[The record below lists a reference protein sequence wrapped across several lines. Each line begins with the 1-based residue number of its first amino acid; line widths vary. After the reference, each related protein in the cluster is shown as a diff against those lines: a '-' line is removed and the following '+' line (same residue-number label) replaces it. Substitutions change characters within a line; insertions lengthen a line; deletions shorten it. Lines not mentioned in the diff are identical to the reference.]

1 MEETKTNSGNPLATE
16 SVMRLMVKFSVPSIL
31 GMLVS
36 SLYNIVDQ
44 LFIGHAVG
52 IDGNS
57 ATNVA
62 FPFTTACTALAL
74 LFGIGG
80 ASCFN
85 LTMGRGDKKQAG
97 YFVGNSFS
105 LLAIS
110 GIILSAVTL
119 IFLNPLLKVFGSP
132 EGQVMQYAQEY
143 VKITA
148 LGFPFLI
155 FTTGGGHLIRAD
167 GSPQMAMTC
176 NIIGAVV
183 NTILDALFVMV
194 FHWGMKGAA
203 AATVIGQVVSAVV
216 VFVYAMHYK
225 TVHLGKEQIRI
236 KFFTAKRIASIGM
249 ASFFNQIAI
258 AIVQIVLNNSL
269 KHYGALS
276 VYGDSEPMAVCG
288 IVMKVAM
295 ILFGVVI
302 GLAQGTQP
310 IESFNYG
317 AKNYDRVRQA
327 YKLAVTAGAGI
338 SVVSFV
344 LFFIFPR
351 QILSLFG
358 DGTATYYELGEKF
371 FRIYLFFTWLN
382 CLQPITATFFTSI
395 GKPIKGVFLSLTRQ
409 IIFFVPLLLILPK
422 FFQIDGIIYSA
433 PVADLMAAIVTII
446 MALVEFKN
454 IKKLEQ
460 ENKYVSYT

>member
-1 MEETKTNSGNPLATE
+1 MEETKKNSANPLATE
-16 SVMRLMVKFSVPSIL
+16 SVMRLMVRFSVPSIL

-44 LFIGHAVG
+44 LFIGNAVG

-62 FPFTTACTALAL
+62 FPFTTVCTALAL

-97 YFVGNSFS
+97 YFAGNSFV
-105 LLAIS
+105 LLAVS

-119 IFLNPLLKVFGSP
+119 IFLNPLLKVFGSR
-132 EGQVMQYAQEY
+132 EEHIMQYAQEY

-183 NTILDALFVMV
+183 NTVLDALFVMR
-194 FHWGMKGAA
+194 FDWGMKGAA
-203 AATVIGQVVSAVV
+203 AATVIGQVVSAIIVL
-216 VFVYAMHYK
+216 VYAMHYK
-225 TVHLGKEQIRI
+225 TVHLGKKEITV
-236 KFFTAKRIASIGM
+236 KFFTARRIASIGM

-269 KHYGALS
+269 GYYGKLS
-276 VYGDSEPMAVCG
+276 VYGESEPIAVCG

-295 ILFGVVI
+295 ILFGFVI

-338 SVVSFV
+338 SVIAFA
-344 LFFIFPR
+344 LFFMFPR

-358 DGTATYYELGEKF
+358 DGTDTYYELGEKF

-409 IIFFVPLLLILPK
+409 IIFFVPLLLIFPK
-422 FFQIDGIIYSA
+422 FFQIEIYGIIYSA
-433 PVADLMAAIVTII
+433 PVADFMAAIVTII
-446 MALVEFKN
+446 MASIEFKN
-454 IKKLEQ
+454 IRKLEA
-460 ENKYVSYT
+460 EGK

>member
-1 MEETKTNSGNPLATE
+1 MEETKKNSGNPLATE

-36 SLYNIVDQ
+36 SLYKIVYQ

-97 YFVGNSFS
+97 YFAGNSFA

-176 NIIGAVV
+176 NIIGAFV
-183 NTILDALFVMV
+183 NTALDALFVMV
-194 FHWGMKGAA
+194 FQWGMKGAA

-225 TVHLGKEQIRI
+225 TVHLGKEQIGI
-236 KFFTAKRIASIGM
+236 KFFTAQRIASIGM

-269 KHYGALS
+269 KYYGSMS
-276 VYGDSEPMAVCG
+276 VYGDSEPISVCG

-338 SVVSFV
+338 SVLAFV
-344 LFFIFPR
+344 LFFIFPQ

-358 DGTATYYELGEKF
+358 DGTDTYYELGKKF

-395 GKPIKGVFLSLTRQ
+395 GKPIKGIFLSLTRQ

-422 FFQIDGIIYSA
+422 FFKIDGIIYSA
-433 PVADLMAAIVTII
+433 PVADSMAAIVTVI
-446 MALVEFKN
+446 MASVEFKN
-454 IKKLEQ
+454 IRKLEK
-460 ENKYVSYT
+460 ECK

>member
-1 MEETKTNSGNPLATE
+1 MYK
-16 SVMRLMVKFSVPSIL
+16 RK
-31 GMLVS
+31 
-36 SLYNIVDQ
+36 LYNIVDQ
-44 LFIGHAVG
+44 LFIGRAVG
-52 IDGNS
+52 IAGNS

-97 YFVGNSFS
+97 YFAGNSFA
-105 LLAIS
+105 LLAVS

-183 NTILDALFVMV
+183 NTALDALFVMG

-225 TVHLGKEQIRI
+225 TVHLGKEQIKI

-269 KHYGALS
+269 KYYGERS
-276 VYGDSEPMAVCG
+276 IYGDSEPIAVCG

-295 ILFGVVI
+295 ILFGIVI

-327 YKLAVTAGAGI
+327 YKLAVTAGAGV
-338 SVVSFV
+338 SVVSFA
-344 LFFIFPR
+344 LFFMFPR

-409 IIFFVPLLLILPK
+409 IIFFVPLLWTLPK
-422 FFQIDGIIYSA
+422 FFQIDGIVYAA
-433 PVADLMAAIVTII
+433 PVADLMAAIVTVI
-446 MALVEFKN
+446 MATVEFSN
-454 IKKLEQ
+454 IRKLE
-460 ENKYVSYT
+460 KKI